1 MNLILIQLM
10 NFQFNIGDQ
19 DGRTVQTGLIIILV
33 VMVALLLY
41 AYIQRTKRNQ
51 MMENCE
57 QMRSNYFTHIT
68 HEFRTPLTII
78 LGMSKQLREQKEL
91 SLHNSL
97 TYLSAIERQG

>member
-19 DGRTVQTGLIIILV
+19 DGRTVQRGLIIILV

-57 QMRSNYFTHIT
+57 QMRSDYFTVIC
-68 HEFRTPLTII
+68 
-78 LGMSKQLREQKEL
+78 
-91 SLHNSL
+91 
-97 TYLSAIERQG
+97 